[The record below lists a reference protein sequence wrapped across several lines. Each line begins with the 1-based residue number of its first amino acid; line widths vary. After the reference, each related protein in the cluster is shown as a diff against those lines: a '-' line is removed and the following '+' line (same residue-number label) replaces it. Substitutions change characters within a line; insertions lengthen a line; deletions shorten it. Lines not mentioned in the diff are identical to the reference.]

1 VSEHDSTLQVVKRLV
16 VLLGGDDV
24 RRKAAARVLA
34 QLDPTG
40 ATALLHEVQ
49 VLARKGRKDA
59 AEALHAFSRALELE
73 AFAIPHVEVL
83 RRAAALT
90 GTLTVE
96 LLFSEGEAAMAYDA
110 TAAARAD
117 AKLFNQPL
125 GVLKS
130 RARLTQNPDEMAR
143 LAVASNAAVVRELLR
158 NARLTEDVVVRI
170 AARRPARPEPLV
182 EIWRSDRW
190 STRPAVRRAL
200 ACNPYLP
207 VDVGA
212 RIVPLLSRAELVE
225 LSKDNSVHPS
235 LKEQASVLL
244 AAALPN
250 GKSG

>member
-1 VSEHDSTLQVVKRLV
+1 MSENALQVVQRLV
-16 VLLGGDDV
+16 VLSGGDDV

-49 VLARKGRKDA
+49 VLARRGRKDA
-59 AEALHAFSRALELE
+59 AEALHAFARALELE
-73 AFAIPHVEVL
+73 ALAIPHIELL
-83 RRAAALT
+83 RRAANLS
-90 GTLTVE
+90 GTVTVE

-110 TAAARAD
+110 SAAARAD
-117 AKLFNQPL
+117 AKLFSQPL

-143 LAVASNAAVVRELLR
+143 FAVASNAAVVRELLR

-190 STRPAVRRAL
+190 TTRPAVRRAL
-200 ACNPYLP
+200 AFNPYLP

-212 RIVPLLSRAELVE
+212 RIVPLLSRAELIE
-225 LSKDNSVHPS
+225 LSKDSSVHPS
-235 LKEQASVLL
+235 LKEQATVLL
-244 AAALPN
+244 VA
-250 GKSG
+250 GVTRSGGG

>member
-1 VSEHDSTLQVVKRLV
+1 MTAREPTLQVVQRLV
-16 VLLGGDDV
+16 VLSGGDDV

-34 QLDPTG
+34 QLDPTE
-40 ATALLHEVQ
+40 AAALLHDVQ
-49 VLARKGRKDA
+49 VLARKGRTDA
-59 AEALHAFSRALELE
+59 ALALHAFARALELE
-73 AFAIPHVEVL
+73 ALAIPHMELL
-83 RRAAALT
+83 RRAASLS
-90 GTLTVE
+90 GTVTVE

-110 TAAARAD
+110 SAAARAD
-117 AKLFNQPL
+117 AKLFSQPL

-143 LAVASNAAVVRELLR
+143 FAVASNADVVRELLR

-190 STRPAVRRAL
+190 TTRPSVRRAL
-200 ACNPYLP
+200 AFNPYLP

-225 LSKDNSVHPS
+225 LSKDSSVHAS
-235 LKEQASVLL
+235 LKQQATVLL
-244 AAALPN
+244 AAGLPLA
-250 GKSG
+250 GR